1 MRKLFLTLTIPLFTM
16 AIAPAIFNA
25 PAQAETKTFNRP
37 RTRSVDLDWCLT
49 WDANCGEPAAKAF
62 CWSKGFKLATDYDK
76 TSRKVTRP
84 IRDNFCKIGV
94 NSDHYDG
101 FSFIECSNTDDN

>member
-25 PAQAETKTFNRP
+25 PAQAETQTFNRP

-62 CWSKGFKLATDYDK
+62 C
-76 TSRKVTRP
+76 
-84 IRDNFCKIGV
+84 
-94 NSDHYDG
+94 
-101 FSFIECSNTDDN
+101 

>member
-1 MRKLFLTLTIPLFTM
+1 M

-62 CWSKGFKLATDYDK
+62 C
-76 TSRKVTRP
+76 
-84 IRDNFCKIGV
+84 
-94 NSDHYDG
+94 
-101 FSFIECSNTDDN
+101 

>member
-62 CWSKGFKLATDYDK
+62 CSLFGSPKCQIAPLSGPSSTNTA
-76 TSRKVTRP
+76 
-84 IRDNFCKIGV
+84 V
-94 NSDHYDG
+94 NYLLH
-101 FSFIECSNTDDN
+101 F